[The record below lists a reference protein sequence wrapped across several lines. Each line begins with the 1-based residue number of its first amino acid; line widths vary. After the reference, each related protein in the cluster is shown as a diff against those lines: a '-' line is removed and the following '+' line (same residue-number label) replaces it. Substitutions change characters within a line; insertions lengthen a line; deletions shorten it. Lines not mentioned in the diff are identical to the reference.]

1 MLRTVS
7 IGDYFFSVQALL
19 AEVSPLFLFV
29 GLFFPISSIEIVF
42 FVVVWLGFVWLG
54 FVFPLGSFFFF
65 VVLGV
70 VCLFLFVLLF
80 SLINGVVARMFCSLI
95 V

>member
-29 GLFFPISSIEIVF
+29 GLFFPVSSIEIVF
-42 FVVVWLGFVWLG
+42 FVVVWLGFVCLG

-65 VVLGV
+65 FFGV
-70 VCLFLFVLLF
+70 GCCLLVFVCFAFF
-80 SLINGVVARMFCSLI
+80 TD
-95 V
+95 

>member
-29 GLFFPISSIEIVF
+29 GLFFPVSSIEIVF
-42 FVVVWLGFVWLG
+42 FVVWLGFVWLG

-65 VVLGV
+65 FGV
-70 VCLFLFVLLF
+70 GCCLLVFVCFAFF
-80 SLINGVVARMFCSLI
+80 TD
-95 V
+95 